1 MILHLQAAFVPS
13 HKKGFF
19 TMENVLFVKLQ
30 LPIFQILMFVYL
42 AIMLKDFIK
51 EQLNAFTVQELH
63 MQLERLLPMDA
74 PVSQI
79 FIGIKSQLNAN
90 VITQWDSLLF
100 LQEFALIAT
109 KYKILFFLP
118 LKLNADAVRA
128 MSGIALKKFV
138 NAI

>member
-1 MILHLQAAFVPS
+1 
-13 HKKGFF
+13 
-19 TMENVLFVKLQ
+19 
-30 LPIFQILMFVYL
+30 
-42 AIMLKDFIK
+42 
-51 EQLNAFTVQELH
+51 

-109 KYKILFFLP
+109 KYKILFCLP
-118 LKLNADAVRA
+118 LKLSADAVRV